1 MPRKTNAKRPPSKN
15 RATRSKRAKK
25 QPKKVITV
33 KNPINPD
40 DSVWQIELLDIGEGE
55 FLDLW
60 TRGSDRIGFNPS
72 ERAIYDKTKVIAR
85 IAKEVKLPQRAVL
98 EEK

>member
-1 MPRKTNAKRPPSKN
+1 MPKKASSKMPPRRRN
-15 RATRSKRAKK
+15 GTRSKPAKK

-72 ERAIYDKTKVIAR
+72 EKAIYDKTKLIAR
-85 IAKEVKLPQRAVL
+85 IAKEVRLAQRAVL
-98 EEK
+98 EEE